1 MVRGHGVVAGLL
13 LLLIMFCGLSH
24 AAEPGEVILKNQR
37 VALGVTTA
45 GGGIIEFRLAGEAV
59 NPLNWTIHGLEPV
72 QPGKPY
78 LRGHFLCLDRWGAP
92 SEAEA
97 ERGVPF
103 HGEAPRINWKLSRAP
118 KPGQEFPHL
127 RMECRMPLAGL
138 SVVRTIRLSRSA
150 SVARVHEKVTNNRN
164 LGRIYNMVQHP
175 SIAAP
180 FLDETTLIDTN
191 ATFGFL
197 QEGEIPASSERA
209 SLWPRQKVQGQR
221 VDLRRF
227 LNNETRGVVHDVS
240 SFIFDSETEFGWV
253 TAVNPKTGLLLGYTW
268 QTRDYPWLNIWRHR
282 ENGRVKSRGLE
293 FGTTGL
299 HQPFGTLVA
308 QGRIL
313 ERPVFTYID
322 AGGSV
327 SREYLMFTI
336 RVPENYAGVN
346 RLMVDSKAGSIELF
360 ERPPGKRRLSLSL
373 DLAADSPGM

>member
-1 MVRGHGVVAGLL
+1 
-13 LLLIMFCGLSH
+13 
-24 AAEPGEVILKNQR
+24 
-37 VALGVTTA
+37 
-45 GGGIIEFRLAGEAV
+45 
-59 NPLNWTIHGLEPV
+59 
-72 QPGKPY
+72 
-78 LRGHFLCLDRWGAP
+78 
-92 SEAEA
+92 
-97 ERGVPF
+97 
-103 HGEAPRINWKLSRAP
+103 
-118 KPGQEFPHL
+118 
-127 RMECRMPLAGL
+127 MPLAGL

-308 QGRIL
+308 RGRIL

>member
-24 AAEPGEVILKNQR
+24 AAEPGAVILKNQR

-118 KPGQEFPHL
+118 RPGEEFPHL

-150 SVARVHEKVTNNRN
+150 SVARVHEKVTNDRN

-209 SLWPRQKVQGQR
+209 SLWPHQKVQGQR